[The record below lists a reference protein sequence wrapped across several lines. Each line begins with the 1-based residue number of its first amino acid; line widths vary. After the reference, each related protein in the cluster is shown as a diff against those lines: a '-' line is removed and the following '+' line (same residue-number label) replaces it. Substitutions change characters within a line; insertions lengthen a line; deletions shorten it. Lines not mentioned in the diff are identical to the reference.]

1 MGLKDKKL
9 EIAMFALAVVMAGGM
24 GRLLKNPVQA
34 VMTEAA
40 DIVYEMPRPKN
51 SILSVLFDLSDRL
64 VTRKYVN
71 PFAKKKKKDV
81 KQMAHVPA
89 KPPVLAPQ
97 KTAQKKKVEEGK
109 KTEPA
114 GPKVDVQIVGAD
126 PSSPD
131 INEVAA
137 FPTVAAVK
145 TVRANTNNQNAPAE
159 NQPKNIVSGNQWRAL
174 VLAHPTEEN
183 VNKLVQAYKSKE
195 VDDTTFYMIVT
206 DLFRDNKVE
215 NQKLGLLAVKSTYSA
230 KSFSTTA
237 QYFDQLAPEVQESA
251 NTYLM
256 SYAVT
261 SRLPVL
267 MQTLESSNTEVVAT
281 ATQVVIE
288 GYQKAKNGIAPG
300 QDPRTLRGDVG
311 MNATSSYSR
320 FLPIFQQLALSS
332 DTVIATLATT
342 ALSQIQISV
351 AAL

>member
-1 MGLKDKKL
+1 MGLKDRKL
-9 EIAMFALAVVMAGGM
+9 EIAMVALAVVMAGGM
-24 GRLLKNPVQA
+24 GHLLKNPVQS
-34 VMTEAA
+34 VMNETA

-71 PFAKKKKKDV
+71 PFAKKKKAEAKKTV
-81 KQMAHVPA
+81 QTPA
-89 KPPVLAPQ
+89 KPPVVAP
-97 KTAQKKKVEEGK
+97 KTAQKKKVEEK
-109 KTEPA
+109 KKDETVS
-114 GPKVDVQIVGAD
+114 PKVDVQIVGSD
-126 PSSPD
+126 PSSPET
-131 INEVAA
+131 NELTGS
-137 FPTVAAVK
+137 FPVVAVK
-145 TVRANTNNQNAPAE
+145 QVKANANTQNAPTE
-159 NQPKNIVSGNQWRAL
+159 NQTGNIVSGNQWRAL

-183 VNKLVQAYKSKE
+183 INKLVQAYKSKE

-206 DLFRDNKVE
+206 DLFRDNKIE
-215 NQKLGLLAVKSTYSA
+215 NQKLGLLAVKSTYSV

-251 NTYLM
+251 NSYLM

-288 GYQKAKNGIAPG
+288 GYEKAKKGISPG
-300 QDPRTLRGDVG
+300 QDPRTQRGDVV
-311 MNATSSYSR
+311 MNSTSSYSR

-332 DTVIATLATT
+332 DTVIAGLANT